1 MATKGKTEKE
11 LWQALEGLDA
21 DLLDP
26 GLPESAVDDELK
38 ALGVDPLA
46 LAKRASEFVA
56 VVKEEER
63 LSWQERAQQSRARL
77 EALAAGSKANVPSD
91 MGRQAMLL
99 RLDELR
105 KTDPERR
112 HGDQDGCPQAEARGI
127 YRRRAEGPLG
137 GDGSSAGDRGLR
149 AGVNADAS

>member
-26 GLPESAVDDELK
+26 ELPESAVDDELK
-38 ALGVDPLA
+38 ALGIDPLA

-105 KTDPERR
+105 KTDPNV
-112 HGDQDGCPQAEARGI
+112 GTAIKMAARK
-127 YRRRAEGPLG
+127 RKPEEST
-137 GDGSSAGDRGLR
+137 DDELR
-149 AGVNADAS
+149 ALLEEMEALRAIEGSGRE